1 MLSYD
6 EMTKVRAIKAHYK
19 TATAAEKQ
27 YVVDLMARE
36 MKTEPTMVTSKT
48 LSVMRKAKLAGFVPR
63 NKS

>member
-36 MKTEPTMVTSKT
+36 MKAEPSMVTRKT
-48 LSVMRKAKLAGFVPR
+48 LDVMKRAANSGFTP
-63 NKS
+63 KG